1 LPTKVD
7 NSNFLMVGAIG
18 FLISFG
24 AWLFWLLLTVSAL
37 LYYSLGYGYPNY
49 MSGIFFQNWTYYL
62 IFHSLLALSLA
73 LESFGCFALKQKYGS
88 NLALTCGILFLVIS
102 AVLISSLII
111 PISGVHYLLRF
122 IYYNPTPLLNV
133 GLLILGATLLS
144 IRKSLPKPGKA
155 LWIGLIFIIIS
166 AVTLTWFAMAI
177 LYLGIEFWLMLFG
190 WFYAINSI
198 ATGWFMLQIKNA

>member
-1 LPTKVD
+1 
-7 NSNFLMVGAIG
+7 MVGAIG

-102 AVLISSLII
+102 AVLTASLII

-122 IYYNPTPLLNV
+122 MYNPVLLLNF

-144 IRKSLPKPGKA
+144 IRKFLPNPGKA

-166 AVTLTWFAMAI
+166 AVTLTWFIMVI
-177 LYLGIEFWLMLFG
+177 LYWGFEFWFMLFG
-190 WFYAINSI
+190 WLYAINSI
-198 ATGWFMLQIKNA
+198 ATARFMLQIRNA